1 MLHRISLSCV
11 NMLTLDHSCRT
22 PIFMKNSFNRTITRI
37 KYELF
42 IGVWKMT
49 KVVFTE
55 EDRENLKVLREELPK
70 VRLLLEELVET
81 LEVLGDEGLM
91 ESIKASEEDVKK
103 GRLIGFKDLLK
114 ELRLNEQ
121 EV

>member
-1 MLHRISLSCV
+1 
-11 NMLTLDHSCRT
+11 
-22 PIFMKNSFNRTITRI
+22 TRI

-42 IGVWKMT
+42 VGVWKMT
-49 KVVFTE
+49 KVFFTE
-55 EDRENLKVLREELPK
+55 EDRKNLKILREELPK
-70 VRLLLEELVET
+70 IRLLLEELVET
-81 LEVLGDEGLM
+81 LEVLGDEELM

>member
-1 MLHRISLSCV
+1 M
-11 NMLTLDHSCRT
+11 NN
-22 PIFMKNSFNRTITRI
+22 FFNSNDV
-37 KYELF
+37 KSKCELF
-42 IGVWKMT
+42 ISVWKMT
-49 KVVFTE
+49 EAVFTE
-55 EDRENLKVLREELPK
+55 EDRKNLKILREELPK

-103 GRLIGFKDLLK
+103 GRLIGLKDLLK
-114 ELRLNEQ
+114 KLHLNEQ